1 VPAAVLSTRDT
12 DVSYVTDQPP
22 AGDEHAITMA
32 PDLIQLVMK
41 TFIVIE
47 MSELLGQVVVSLEI
61 EVRRRCD
68 DEMNTVIRNPFEL
81 SGIT

>member
-1 VPAAVLSTRDT
+1 
-12 DVSYVTDQPP
+12 
-22 AGDEHAITMA
+22 MA